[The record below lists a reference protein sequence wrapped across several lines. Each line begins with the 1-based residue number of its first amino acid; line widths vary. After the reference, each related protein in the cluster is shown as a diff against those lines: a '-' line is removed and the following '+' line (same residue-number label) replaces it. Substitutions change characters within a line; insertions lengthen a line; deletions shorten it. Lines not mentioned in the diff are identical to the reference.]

1 MEFQVIDSNGI
12 CKKVF
17 INSDIV
23 DLSDKL
29 NLTKT
34 WKHSVHLSGACNAD
48 YAMLYGDGTYD
59 SLCPSYLKE
68 SWGSAH
74 SRVASIMKS
83 VINARCDLENTCVYD
98 YVPHNFLMKFLSAK
112 SIIIGNTFENV
123 KKPKHYDIL
132 REAHILTEEMNSNL
146 NTYGDKKGR
155 TNYNIFG
162 TKTGRL
168 SNKKSAIPILTMK
181 KEDRHMLKPS
191 NDLFV
196 EFDFNAAELRTLL
209 ALSGKNQPQID
220 IHNWNVQQV
229 VPGISREDMKK
240 RIFAW
245 LYNPEARDSV
255 LERLYDRNGVK
266 SNYWN
271 GSTVRTPFFR
281 NIETDDRR
289 ALNYI
294 VQSTSSDVC
303 IEQAFKLRKL
313 FHNKRTK
320 ICYLLH
326 DSVILDFAKEDRHLF
341 LEAREA
347 FSDTRFGKYV
357 VNSAI
362 GKNFGD
368 MRVV

>member
-1 MEFQVIDSNGI
+1 MDFQVIDSNGL

-17 INSDIV
+17 INNDII
-23 DLSDKL
+23 DFSERL

-34 WKHSVHLSGACNAD
+34 WKHSVHLSHTENVD
-48 YAMLYGDGTYD
+48 YAILYGDGTYD
-59 SLCPSYLKE
+59 SLCPSYLRE
-68 SWGSAH
+68 SWNLSY

-83 VINARCDLENTCVYD
+83 VINAQCDLENTCVYD
-98 YVPHNFLMKFLSAK
+98 YVPHKFLMKFLNAK
-112 SIIIGNTFENV
+112 GAIISHVFESV
-123 KKPKHYDIL
+123 KKPSHYDIL
-132 REAHILTEEMNSNL
+132 RKAHILTEEMNANL
-146 NTYGDKKGR
+146 NTFGDEKGT
-155 TNYNIFG
+155 TNYSIFG

-181 KEDRHMLKPS
+181 REDRSMLKPS

-209 ALSGKNQPQID
+209 ALSEKEQPQID
-220 IHNWNVQQV
+220 IHKWNVTQFDATLTRDE
-229 VPGISREDMKK
+229 IKK
-240 RIFAW
+240 RVFAW

-255 LERLYDRNGVK
+255 LEGLYNRDWVK

-271 GSTVRTPFFR
+271 GKTVKTPFFR
-281 NIETDDRR
+281 EIETDDRR

-313 FHNKRTK
+313 FQNKRTK

-341 LEAREA
+341 LEAKSM

-368 MRVV
+368 MRAV